1 MNKKLCVISCP
12 IATRSG
18 YGSRSRDFVRSLI
31 KGKPEWDVKILP
43 QRWGN
48 TPQNALTSPTDD
60 DLISRLIMG
69 QMGQK
74 PDIWIQIT
82 IPNEFQPVGNYN
94 IGVTAGIET
103 NQASPQFIEGCNRMN
118 LILVSSEHAKSTFQ
132 VKYDMQDERTGQK
145 VGELKLEKPMEVLF
159 EGFDTNIYNNKLP
172 IETSVKDE
180 LSSIPEEFCFLFV
193 GHWLPGEFGQ
203 DRKNVAGLIH
213 TFLQTFKGKKNPPAL
228 ILKTSMTAPSYVDTH
243 ELKKRI
249 DIIRN
254 NIGET
259 KLPNI
264 YILSGDLSDIEMN
277 SLYNHPKVKA
287 HVSFTKGEGF
297 GRPLLEA
304 MISGKPIIAPKWS
317 GHMDFFDNGFNQ
329 LVGGELGEIHQSAV
343 NDWLIKGSQW
353 FNINYGEGGGYMK
366 AVYEN
371 YDKYLELSRK
381 NRKYAKD
388 NFTFDMM
395 TQKLLEYLDKWGAD
409 SAPQQLQLQL
419 PKLKKIELP
428 KLKKV
433 DVNG

>member
-1 MNKKLCVISCP
+1 M
-12 IATRSG
+12 
-18 YGSRSRDFVRSLI
+18 
-31 KGKPEWDVKILP
+31 
-43 QRWGN
+43 
-48 TPQNALTSPTDD
+48 
-60 DLISRLIMG
+60 
-69 QMGQK
+69 
-74 PDIWIQIT
+74 
-82 IPNEFQPVGNYN
+82 
-94 IGVTAGIET
+94 
-103 NQASPQFIEGCNRMN
+103 
-118 LILVSSEHAKSTFQ
+118 
-132 VKYDMQDERTGQK
+132 
-145 VGELKLEKPMEVLF
+145 
-159 EGFDTNIYNNKLP
+159 
-172 IETSVKDE
+172 
-180 LSSIPEEFCFLFV
+180 
-193 GHWLPGEFGQ
+193 
-203 DRKNVAGLIH
+203 
-213 TFLQTFKGKKNPPAL
+213 
-228 ILKTSMTAPSYVDTH
+228 APSYVDTH
-243 ELKKRI
+243 ELKKRV

-304 MISGKPIIAPKWS
+304 MISGKPIIASKWS
-317 GHMDFFDNGFNQ
+317 GHMDFLDNGFNQ
-329 LVGGELGEIHQSAV
+329 LVGGELGEIHHSAA

-353 FNINYGEGGGYMK
+353 FNINHNEGGGYMK

-371 YDKYLELSRK
+371 YNKYLELSRK

-395 TQKLLEYLDKWGAD
+395 TKKLLECLDKWGAD